1 MGAPHQ
7 RDDAALL
14 ADARRRAAALHDA
27 LDRDRASLAGSD
39 RWPEGPALYSNAIEA
54 LDRVIREL
62 TLLAELYDNNDGD
75 DPAHRSESAPP

>member
-27 LDRDRASLAGSD
+27 LDHDRASLAGSD
-39 RWPEGPALYSNAIEA
+39 SWPEGPALYSNAIEA
-54 LDRVIREL
+54 VDRVIREL
-62 TLLAELYDNNDGD
+62 ALLADLDDNNDGD
-75 DPAHRSESAPP
+75 DPAHRSETSPP